1 MLMLLLLMLLLLL
14 SLACML
20 QPPKVACTLRCN
32 HQARVLRYPPTI
44 SSAETH
50 RTYPEATTEHTLRA
64 REPIAAQIWD
74 HLQTASPKMS
84 GHLLVEDPAPLRMLE
99 NVITTKAAAS
109 LMASAVYDS
118 AGSRPRRDR
127 ANVPL
132 GPEALQL
139 QTRVAE
145 AMGVETAFLEPL
157 RLVRYSRLGQTFE
170 EHVDWIVDPQD
181 PQLEL
186 LGQRVATALV
196 ILESVPEAAGGETDF
211 PCLGIAARPEAGTA
225 LLWPN
230 VCADGRPLPE
240 LIHEAKPIS
249 REGVQKTALNVW
261 VRDRPLPTDPA
272 VLESLVLS

>member
-1 MLMLLLLMLLLLL
+1 
-14 SLACML
+14 ML
-20 QPPKVACTLRCN
+20 QSPQVTCAVCQPPELRGGL
-32 HQARVLRYPPTI
+32 QPRLLRYPPKI
-44 SSAETH
+44 SSTELH
-50 RTYPEATTEHTLRA
+50 RAYPEATTEHTIRA
-64 REPIAAQIWD
+64 RETIATQVWD
-74 HLQTASPKMS
+74 QLQTASPKIS
-84 GHLLVEDPAPLRMLE
+84 GHLLVEDPAPLRLLE
-99 NVITTKAAAS
+99 DVITTGAAAS
-109 LMASAVYDS
+109 LMASAVYDT

-127 ANVPL
+127 ASVPL

-139 QTRVAE
+139 RKRLAE
-145 AMGVETAFLEPL
+145 AMGLETAFLEPL
-157 RLVRYSRLGQTFE
+157 RLVRYARPGQAFE
-170 EHVDWIVDPQD
+170 EHVDWIVDPWD

-211 PCLGIAARPEAGTA
+211 PCLGIRLRPEAGTA

-261 VRDRPLPTDPA
+261 ARDRPLPTEAA
-272 VLESLVLS
+272 VLENLILS